1 MGEYDVRSAEDTI
14 KNCGIVMSRI
24 IEVSNDD
31 ALRRECF
38 ACDTLEETDSVMNEI
53 MSDVKNKHWPK
64 IKSLI
69 YKDQI
74 EVFDHISQYH
84 MKNPIPSNELEIQ
97 KERTKTKQMELEIQK
112 EKTKQKQEKTKQK
125 QMELEIE
132 RLKPQV
138 RI

>member
-53 MSDVKNKHWPK
+53 MSDVKNKHGPK
-64 IKSLI
+64 IKSLF

-112 EKTKQKQEKTKQK
+112 EKTKQKQ
-125 QMELEIE
+125 MELEIE

>member
-53 MSDVKNKHWPK
+53 MSDVKNKHGPK
-64 IKSLI
+64 IKSLF

-74 EVFDHISQYH
+74 EIFDHISQYH